1 MYIYIYICI
10 YTRFQKGYNL
20 KKNEIYIPLFNFSPK
35 VSLFDKKTK
44 GMYIFYVYF
53 QIATFLKAGVY
64 IYIHMYLCMF
74 IFPGVLTSIF
84 TKYLHNLIAAS
95 YRSHKQCV
103 KDQNNTNERT
113 L

>member
-1 MYIYIYICI
+1 MKYIY
-10 YTRFQKGYNL
+10 L
-20 KKNEIYIPLFNFSPK
+20 LFNFSPK

>member
-1 MYIYIYICI
+1 MKYIY
-10 YTRFQKGYNL
+10 L
-20 KKNEIYIPLFNFSPK
+20 LFNFSPK

-64 IYIHMYLCMF
+64 IYIYIYIHIHMYLFMF

-95 YRSHKQCV
+95 YRSHEQCV